1 MTGGEIRKSFGKLDV
16 IFNEGDPG
24 DAAYLIREGSVSLRR
39 KTDNGM
45 VTVATVKAG
54 MLFGEMA
61 LLDGSPRMATAIAA
75 EDTVCSLVAPEAFE
89 RRLAKLDPAMRK
101 MFDDMLKYVRATLP
115 WNVRKVNEKQ
125 ADDNKHDALVRPL
138 VTPMAIMLPTQLLDP
153 TLAEIYKLLAH
164 YVQRRLPEQPPS

>member
-1 MTGGEIRKSFGKLDV
+1 VTGGEIKKSFKKREV

-24 DAAYLIREGSVSLRR
+24 DAAYLIREGSVSLMR
-39 KTDNGM
+39 KTDSGL
-45 VTVATVKAG
+45 VPVATVKAG

-61 LLDGSPRMATAIAA
+61 LLDGSPRMATAVAA
-75 EDTVCSLVAPEAFE
+75 EDTVCSVVAPSTFE
-89 RRLAKLDPAMRK
+89 RRLAALEPAIRK

-115 WNVRKVNEKQ
+115 WNVRKVKYVLADETKQ
-125 ADDNKHDALVRPL
+125 DAMVRPL
-138 VTPMAIMLPTQLLDP
+138 VTPTAMMLPTTLLDP